1 YFAIALILNLQN
13 LIFNIIIFAS
23 SPIVLVT
30 MFWDGKFYFQS
41 IRGNGGMAKR
51 WWQLTERITL
61 HIPIVSGGIFFA
73 LSGAQKF
80 VNLNEGYMPLVYASI
95 MILLPYF
102 ILDERWKSKYHWPDG
117 IILLFLITAAVTAAA
132 IFMMNTGKTL

>member
-1 YFAIALILNLQN
+1 
-13 LIFNIIIFAS
+13 
-23 SPIVLVT
+23 
-30 MFWDGKFYFQS
+30 
-41 IRGNGGMAKR
+41 
-51 WWQLTERITL
+51 
-61 HIPIVSGGIFFA
+61 
-73 LSGAQKF
+73 
-80 VNLNEGYMPLVYASI
+80 MPLVYASI